1 MHELLNY
8 QGILFAGAWLTLQ
21 VALLS
26 LLLAVTLGLLGAL
39 AKLSHSALLK
49 SIATLYTTIIRGI
62 PDLILMLLIF
72 FGGQVLINDLNY
84 NLNEWLNEFIS
95 RFSPAH
101 EWYSF
106 LPDYIDIS
114 PYFAGIV
121 TIGFIFGAYMA
132 ETFRGAYLSV
142 EKGQLEAATAY
153 GMSSYKIFVRV
164 MFPQM
169 MRHAL
174 PGIGNNWL
182 VLLKTTSLVSIIG
195 LQDMVKIAG
204 DASGSTQQPF
214 TFYLAVAII
223 FLLFTSIST
232 AFLKWAERKYTIK
245 TRQIRWIFLLLRM
258 NTCFTLK
265 ACGQRYGQSHFHQYW
280 DC

>member
-1 MHELLNY
+1 MDVLLEY
-8 QGILFAGAWLTLQ
+8 QGIILTGAWLTLQ

-26 LLLAVTLGLLGAL
+26 LFLSVTLGLIAAL
-39 AKLSHSALLK
+39 AKLSHSTFLK
-49 SIATLYTTIIRGI
+49 ASATLYTTIIRGI

-72 FGGQVLINDLNY
+72 FGGQMLVNNLSY
-84 NLNEWLNEFIS
+84 SLNEWINGMMTRYNS
-95 RFSPAH
+95 GH
-101 EWYSF
+101 EWYSY

-153 GMSSYKIFVRV
+153 GMNKFKIFVRV

-195 LQDMVKIAG
+195 LEDMVKVAG

-214 TFYLAVAII
+214 TFYLTVAFI
-223 FLLFTSIST
+223 FLFFTFISDF
-232 AFLKWAERKYTIK
+232 FLKRLEHKYTIQ
-245 TRQIRWIFLLLRM
+245 TR
-258 NTCFTLK
+258 
-265 ACGQRYGQSHFHQYW
+265 
-280 DC
+280 